1 MMRGFFFTR
10 LIFCLAVAGVAAAW
24 SSRALAFDDT
34 ASAAHAELSLTPS
47 VRSVLPGQPFWAVL
61 EMDLEDGWHVYWRN
75 PGDSGFPVAIVW
87 DLPDGFS
94 AEAHLWPLPERIRE
108 ADMVT
113 YGYERNVTF
122 LTRIIPAQPLLP
134 GEPVAINA
142 AVNFLACKLICVPGS
157 VNLSLTFPRPA
168 DKPVLPED
176 EINSILSR
184 VPSRDVPWEIEAA
197 REPGALLIS
206 ARVRAGHGPD
216 LAGPVYFFPFE
227 SGIVD
232 HAAEQDFIVRKNGFD
247 LRVPLSGLFDA
258 GVERAGGVL
267 AAYRSGRDDG
277 PVFGWEIDAP
287 VMTRGFSGVA
297 GPAGKSPLTVWAAVV
312 FAFLGGIILNL
323 MPCVLPVLSIKVL
336 GLVRQAGESRGKVLQ
351 HGLAFAFGIVSA
363 FWGLAGLLAVLRLA
377 GARVGWGFQFQSPV
391 FLVVMIFLFLTI
403 ALNFF
408 GVFEA
413 VPGLT
418 RLSPGAVPPAGT
430 LKGSFL
436 NGVLATVVATPCTAP
451 FMGTALGFAL
461 VQPVGVA
468 WLVFTAL
475 GLGMALPYLL
485 LTLSPALLGR
495 LPKPGPWMVTMKQSF
510 GFVLLGTVAW
520 LTGVLGNQRGVA
532 EVKIAGL
539 GLVAFAFGIWLLNRG
554 PGKKKALLRL
564 VVAWAL
570 ILGAFG
576 YVVRAVQ
583 TVPPG
588 ARVGAVS
595 GEEEVIW
602 RTYSPELLEGLRQQ
616 GVPVFVDFTASWC
629 LTCQLNKS
637 TALGRPEVLA
647 AFREKG
653 VVLVRADWTSYDPAI
668 TDALAAL
675 GKTSIPVYLLYPAG
689 EDEPLVLPELLTART
704 VYQYLDRL

>member
-1 MMRGFFFTR
+1 MTRGLFFTR
-10 LIFCLAVAGVAAAW
+10 LIFCLAVAGVSAAGPSCA
-24 SSRALAFDDT
+24 AAFDDT
-34 ASAAHAELSLTPS
+34 ALVAHAELSLTPS
-47 VRSVLPGQPFWAVL
+47 VRSVAPGQPFWAAL

-75 PGDSGFPVAIVW
+75 PGDSGFPVTIVW

-134 GEPVAINA
+134 GETVAINA

-184 VPSRDVPWEIEAA
+184 GPSRDVPWEIEAV
-197 REPGALLIS
+197 RESGALLIS
-206 ARVRAGHGPD
+206 ARARAGQAPAD
-216 LAGPVYFFPFE
+216 PAGPVYFFPFE
-227 SGIVD
+227 SELID
-232 HAAEQDFIVRKNGFD
+232 HAADQDFIARKNGFD
-247 LRVPLSGLFDA
+247 LRVTLSSLFDP
-258 GVERAGGVL
+258 GVERVTGVL
-267 AAYRSGRDDG
+267 AADRSGRAG
-277 PVFGWEIDAP
+277 SSASGWEIDAP
-287 VMTRGFSGVA
+287 VINRKLSRVF
-297 GPAGKSPLTVWAAVV
+297 GPAGTSPLTVWAAVV
-312 FAFLGGIILNL
+312 FAFMGGIILNL

-336 GLVRQAGESRGKVLQ
+336 GLVRQAGESRTKALQ

-363 FWGLAGLLAVLRLA
+363 FWGLAGLLVVMRLA
-377 GARVGWGFQFQSPV
+377 GSRVGWGFQFQSPV
-391 FLVVMIFLFLTI
+391 FLVGMIFLFLTI

-408 GVFEA
+408 GVFE
-413 VPGLT
+413 VIPGMTKVSL
-418 RLSPGAVPPAGT
+418 GVVPPAGS

-451 FMGTALGFAL
+451 FMGTALGFAV

-485 LTLSPALLGR
+485 LSLNPALLGR
-495 LPKPGPWMVTMKQSF
+495 VPKPGPWMVTMKRSF

-520 LTGVLGNQRGVA
+520 LTGVLGVQRGVA
-532 EVKIAGL
+532 EMKTAGL
-539 GLVAFAFGIWLLNRG
+539 GMVVFAFGIWLLNRDS
-554 PGKKKALLRL
+554 GKKRMVIRK
-564 VVAWAL
+564 VAAGAL

-576 YVVRAVQ
+576 YVARAVHLA
-583 TVPPG
+583 PPG
-588 ARVGAVS
+588 ARIGVVA
-595 GEEEVIW
+595 GEEVW
-602 RTYSPELLEGLRQQ
+602 REYSPELLDGLRQQ

-637 TALGRPEVLA
+637 TTLWRPEVLE

-653 VVLVRADWTSYDPAI
+653 VALVRADWTSYDPAI
-668 TDALAAL
+668 TDALAVL

-689 EDEPLVLPELLTART
+689 EDEPLVLPELLTPRII
-704 VYQYLDRL
+704 YQYLDRL